1 MARKHEFKA
10 FDAVELSEWVGD
22 VPVGSHGGLLEFPD
36 PDLAMVEITEPPLG
50 AVDRI
55 LFVPVSRLRLAG

>member
-22 VPVGSHGGLLEFPD
+22 VPVGSRGGLLEFPD